1 MRQATTQDE
10 GQVELVAQAVLA
22 VLAVLVLVLVL
33 VLQPTAVVRMVP

>member
-22 VLAVLVLVLVL
+22 LVLVLVLAL
-33 VLQPTAVVRMVP
+33 VLQPTAVVRMAR